1 MKLIISLGKV
11 DDFYEYYYGLKIKSH
26 KNNAHGNI
34 DVTIGEQTISVP
46 SHVWNNP
53 RIINDDDWNFGRGE
67 QLAGQQKRIDAF
79 RKRID
84 KYETIE
90 ELTEILNE
98 ETMRLR
104 LATRKL
110 NEITELPNKELKDG
124 S

>member
-11 DDFYEYYYGLKIKSH
+11 DDFYEYYYGLLIEKH
-26 KNNAHGNI
+26 KTNTHGSI
-34 DVTIGEQTISVP
+34 DVTIEEQTISVP

-53 RIINDDDWNFGRGE
+53 RIINDDEWSHGRGE

-79 RKRID
+79 KKRLD

-98 ETMRLR
+98 ETMRIR

-110 NEITELPNKELKDG
+110 NEITELPNKELGK
-124 S
+124 